1 MLWRNRLMKNHFNSS
16 VYYRG
21 HLYGFDDATLKCLEP
36 LAPAERWKQRGFGK
50 GSLLVADG
58 HLWVLSDDGVL
69 ALVEVAPGGYREKAR
84 AQVLQGKTWT
94 IPTLA
99 GKRLYVRSE
108 RELVALDVA
117 G

>member
-1 MLWRNRLMKNHFNSS
+1 MR
-16 VYYRG
+16 
-21 HLYGFDDATLKCLEP
+21 P
-36 LAPAERWKQRGFGK
+36 LASAQAAYTPMPKGWRTYALVARIEPTSGAERWKQRGFGK

-58 HLWVLSDDGVL
+58 HLWVLSDDGLL

-94 IPTLA
+94 MPTLA
-99 GKRLYVRSE
+99 GKRLYLRSE